1 MGGRHGG
8 TKNDYFKSLNP
19 NSTVPVINDEGF
31 ILYESN
37 VIIKYLSNKNN
48 FLKLNDNK
56 KNALSNQWMDSASFT
71 LAVPCAIVT
80 LNTMVLPEDKRDVN
94 KVSNAKEQILYLLKI
109 LDEHL
114 TKNKFII
121 GKILV

>member
-1 MGGRHGG
+1 
-8 TKNDYFKSLNP
+8 
-19 NSTVPVINDEGF
+19 
-31 ILYESN
+31 
-37 VIIKYLSNKNN
+37 
-48 FLKLNDNK
+48 
-56 KNALSNQWMDSASFT
+56 MDWASFT

-121 GKILV
+121 GKNFSLADIPARCWYNRC